1 MRTIE
6 TTYLKTPI
14 GIAKISGDKNGI
26 QSISVL
32 DEDSVSDDIL
42 NISTPFCLQE
52 CVVQLEEYFK
62 GNRNHFNLTVNPK
75 GTAFQIKV
83 WKALLKIKYGKT
95 KSYLEQSKS
104 LGDIKAIRAVAT
116 ANGKNPLWI
125 VIPCH
130 RVIGSDGSL
139 TGYAGG
145 LWRKKW
151 LLAHENPVKQQTL
164 F

>member
-14 GIAKISGDKNGI
+14 GVAKISGDKNGI

-32 DEDSVSDDIL
+32 DEDLVSADL
-42 NISTPFCLQE
+42 MQPSTPFCLQE

-62 GNRNHFNLTVNPK
+62 GNRDHFNLTVNPK
-75 GTAFQIKV
+75 GTPFQIKV
-83 WKALLKIKYGKT
+83 WKTLLKINYGKT
-95 KSYLEQSKS
+95 KSYLAQSKAF
-104 LGDIKAIRAVAT
+104 GDVKAIRAVAT

-130 RVIGSDGSL
+130 RVIGADGSL

-145 LWRKKW
+145 IWRKKW
-151 LLAHENPVKQQTL
+151 LLAHENPVKQHSL